1 MNKIIVLILT
11 FILTVPT
18 GLLSSD
24 IKLPPIDE
32 KIFDNGL
39 EVVVI
44 ENHELPV
51 VSMRMVIKSGSAF
64 DPAGK
69 AGLASLTAGLLRK
82 GTKSRTA
89 TEVAEAIDFVGGSL
103 SGSANRDASNISC
116 SVLLKHLGVGLD
128 VLSDIIL
135 NPAFADDE
143 IERLR
148 NQKLSSIM
156 QSKDNPSS
164 LCTKG
169 FNKVLFDEHPY
180 GQPTI
185 GTENTLSAVT
195 ANDIKAFY
203 KSYYKPNNAIFVVA
217 GDIKPEDIF
226 KAVEEVFGKWQKGEI
241 PAITFPEVSPPK
253 DYSILLIDK
262 PDATQTNIR
271 FGHFGINRND
281 KDYYSLL
288 LMNYVLGSSFTSRL
302 MQTVRVEKG
311 LTYDIRT
318 VNEYNI
324 MPAAYYC
331 NTFTENDSTIPAIQA
346 SIAEIRK
353 MKEELVSDEEYNE
366 AVNFY
371 AGDYPMSLETPSD
384 VASEIIKVKLYGLP
398 VSYIEDFTKNI
409 RKITKQDMLKAAQN
423 HLDPDNMVFS
433 IVSKAADI
441 EEKLKTLGTVK
452 KITID
457 EM

>member
-1 MNKIIVLILT
+1 M
-11 FILTVPT
+11 
-18 GLLSSD
+18 
-24 IKLPPIDE
+24 
-32 KIFDNGL
+32 
-39 EVVVI
+39 
-44 ENHELPV
+44 
-51 VSMRMVIKSGSAF
+51 
-64 DPAGK
+64 
-69 AGLASLTAGLLRK
+69 
-82 GTKSRTA
+82 
-89 TEVAEAIDFVGGSL
+89 
-103 SGSANRDASNISC
+103 
-116 SVLLKHLGVGLD
+116 
-128 VLSDIIL
+128 
-135 NPAFADDE
+135 
-143 IERLR
+143 
-148 NQKLSSIM
+148 
-156 QSKDNPSS
+156 
-164 LCTKG
+164 
-169 FNKVLFDEHPY
+169 
-180 GQPTI
+180 
-185 GTENTLSAVT
+185 
-195 ANDIKAFY
+195 
-203 KSYYKPNNAIFVVA
+203 
-217 GDIKPEDIF
+217 
-226 KAVEEVFGKWQKGEI
+226 
-241 PAITFPEVSPPK
+241 TFPEVSPPK

-331 NTFTENDSTIPAIQA
+331 NTFTENDSTLLAIQA
-346 SIAEIRK
+346 SIAEIKK

-371 AGDYPMSLETPSD
+371 AGYYPMSLETPAD

-398 VSYIEDFTKNI
+398 VSYIEDFTGNI
-409 RKITKQDMLKAAQN
+409 KKVTKQDMLEAAKN

-441 EEKLKTLGTVK
+441 KEKLKTLGTVK